1 MNSFIK
7 VWPPANSKAVTLRS
21 LKKYCEDGMKNG
33 PGEVV
38 TGSDG

>member
-7 VWPPANSKAVTLRS
+7 VWPVANSKAVTFRS
-21 LKKYCEDGMKNG
+21 LKRCCEDGIKNG
-33 PGEVV
+33 LGGVV